1 MAHEGIIFTLGSRIK
16 PPCQY
21 HIFEVEKMNLEQE
34 KQWQVDRDDYN
45 KIRMASVLEVITQY
59 EAYDLS
65 TYLAEV
71 GGYLGLFV
79 GLSVFD
85 LVCLLG

>member
-1 MAHEGIIFTLGSRIK
+1 M
-16 PPCQY
+16 
-21 HIFEVEKMNLEQE
+21 
-34 KQWQVDRDDYN
+34 DRDDYN